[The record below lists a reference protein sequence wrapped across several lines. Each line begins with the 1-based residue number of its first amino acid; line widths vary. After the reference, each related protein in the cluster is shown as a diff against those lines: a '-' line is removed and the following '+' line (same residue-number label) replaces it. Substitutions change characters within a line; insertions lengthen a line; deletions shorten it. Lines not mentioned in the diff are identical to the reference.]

1 MTRAAERR
9 VHHVLTELGIEVDP
23 QLVEL
28 ALTHRSWAYEHPPAA
43 HNERLEFL
51 GDAVLGLIATE
62 HLYRS
67 YPDYAEGHLAKLRA
81 AVVSTAALANRAR
94 ELRLGPLIRLGR
106 GETLTGGA
114 DKDSILADTMEALI
128 GAVYV
133 SAGRDA
139 ANAYVHRVVDSMVLE
154 ADKLGAG
161 LEWKMS
167 LHDLCSHLGLASPSY
182 VHESSGPDHDKRFE
196 AQAEIGGVLY
206 PGAIGRSKKEAEQGA
221 ARLAYE
227 ALAAQAEERATVGS
241 GHVAAEDAKAAERE
255 AGAGAATRTD
265 GG

>member
-1 MTRAAERR
+1 MTLAAESR
-9 VHHVLTELGIEVDP
+9 VQDLLTELGIEVDP

-51 GDAVLGLIATE
+51 GDSVLGVIVTE
-62 HLYRS
+62 HLYRT

-81 AVVSTAALANRAR
+81 AVVSTTALATRAR
-94 ELRLGPLIRLGR
+94 ELELGPVIRLGR

-128 GAVYV
+128 GAVYL
-133 SAGRDA
+133 SAGREA
-139 ANAYVHRVVDSMVLE
+139 AAAYVHRVVDDMVAE

-167 LHDLCSHLGLASPSY
+167 LHDLCSELGLPAPVY
-182 VHESSGPDHDKRFE
+182 VHEASGPDHDKRFE
-196 AQAEIGGVLY
+196 ARADIGGVRY
-206 PGAIGRSKKEAEQGA
+206 AGSIGRSKKEAEQGA
-221 ARLAYE
+221 AQFAYE
-227 ALAAQAEERATVGS
+227 AIAAARDAQAE
-241 GHVAAEDAKAAERE
+241 AEAEP
-255 AGAGAATRTD
+255 GAPPVEPTA
-265 GG
+265 

>member
-1 MTRAAERR
+1 MTVAAERR
-9 VHHVLTELGIEVDP
+9 VHHLLSELGIEIDP

-28 ALTHRSWAYEHPPAA
+28 ALTHRSWAYEHPPAT

-51 GDAVLGLIATE
+51 GDSVLGLIVTE

-67 YPDYAEGHLAKLRA
+67 YPDHAEGHLAKLRA
-81 AVVSTAALANRAR
+81 AVVNTTALAARAR
-94 ELRLGPLIRLGR
+94 ELELGPLIRLGR

-128 GAVYV
+128 GAVYL

-139 ANAYVHRVVDSMVLE
+139 AEAYVHRVVDAMVLQ

-167 LHDLCSHLGLASPSY
+167 LHDRCARLGLAAPTY
-182 VHESSGPDHDKRFE
+182 VHEASGPDHEKRFE
-196 AQAEIGGVLY
+196 ARADIGGVLY
-206 PGAIGRSKKEAEQGA
+206 PGAVGRSKKEAEQGA

-227 ALAAQAEERATVGS
+227 ALAG
-241 GHVAAEDAKAAERE
+241 AEDAAPEVSRA
-255 AGAGAATRTD
+255 
-265 GG
+265 